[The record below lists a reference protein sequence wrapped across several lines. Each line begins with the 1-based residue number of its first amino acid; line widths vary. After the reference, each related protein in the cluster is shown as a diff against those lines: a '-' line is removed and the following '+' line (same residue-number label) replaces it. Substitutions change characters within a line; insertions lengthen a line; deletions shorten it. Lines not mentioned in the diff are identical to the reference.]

1 MIPLA
6 AIGCGSAGCGSRHA
20 TIVLGQKLTEGPA
33 VTLFIKLIGKL
44 FSQANNRKATPR
56 ELPNGDIQ
64 GILHHGFE
72 LGFHAQEPMLVDP
85 AVEGLERIFLTCR
98 WPPEA

>member
-44 FSQANNRKATPR
+44 FSQANNRKKQRHVNSRTETSKASSTMASSS
-56 ELPNGDIQ
+56 
-64 GILHHGFE
+64 GF
-72 LGFHAQEPMLVDP
+72 M
-85 AVEGLERIFLTCR
+85 RRSRC
-98 WPPEA
+98 